1 MFRARL
7 RYLCAKSVAAAQP
20 HCTLSCV
27 SSGHL
32 HGTITH
38 HVWHGARTTLLS
50 PGYTCPCSLSYASYT
65 NVLSCVLSLR
75 ERSLPCSSLSPLHD
89 KRCGSTQKAALF
101 AALTPS
107 LISEPLPLRVAYL
120 RSWVI
125 AAL

>member
-1 MFRARL
+1 MREISRGRSASL
-7 RYLCAKSVAAAQP
+7 
-20 HCTLSCV
+20 HTLCV

-32 HGTITH
+32 HGTITSGTH
-38 HVWHGARTTLLS
+38 HAPLS
-50 PGYTCPCSLSYASYT
+50 WLHMPMLA
-65 NVLSCVLSLR
+65 LICVLHNSPVLCPIPAGTFVA
-75 ERSLPCSSLSPLHD
+75 LFISLSPLHD
-89 KRCGSTQKAALF
+89 KRCSSTQKAALF